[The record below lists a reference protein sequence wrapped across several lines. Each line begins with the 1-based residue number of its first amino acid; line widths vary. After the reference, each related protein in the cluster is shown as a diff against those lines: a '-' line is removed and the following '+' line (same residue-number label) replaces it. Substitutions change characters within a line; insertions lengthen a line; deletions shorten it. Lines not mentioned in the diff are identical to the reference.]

1 MYFPTLSRRRL
12 PPTLR
17 PPPRD
22 PRDRRV
28 LSPHSCPHRGQP
40 GRENAAPAS
49 GVVVGVDGGVGVVVV
64 VVGGRRRRRQ
74 RGR

>member
-1 MYFPTLSRRRL
+1 MKMKMKKRRTKAQKRRTMYFSTLSRRRL

-40 GRENAAPAS
+40 GRKNAAPAS
-49 GVVVGVDGGVGVVVV
+49 GV
-64 VVGGRRRRRQ
+64 
-74 RGR
+74 

>member
-1 MYFPTLSRRRL
+1 MKMKKRRTKTNKRRTMYFSTLSRRRL

-40 GRENAAPAS
+40 GRKNAAPAS
-49 GVVVGVDGGVGVVVV
+49 GVVVGVGGG
-64 VVGGRRRRRQ
+64 
-74 RGR
+74 